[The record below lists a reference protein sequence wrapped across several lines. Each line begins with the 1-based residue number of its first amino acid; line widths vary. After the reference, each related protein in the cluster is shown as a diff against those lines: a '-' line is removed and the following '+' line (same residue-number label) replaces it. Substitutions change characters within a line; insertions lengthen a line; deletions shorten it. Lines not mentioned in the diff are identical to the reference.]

1 MRRLSLIPDIVCL
14 FVLWFD
20 PCAYLKEKY
29 NHLNS
34 LICQYYFC
42 FLHFVGDM
50 LVVHYQIEIQKLLK
64 NCHPFWEAW
73 GISCKYLS
81 KDIELYCFSKET
93 PKNGYIPPNFFKSL
107 LLNIFTQNPALICLT
122 NSLLWK
128 LHSHPSVLPICTNW
142 TDDNIWGSKLCK
154 LTKQIL
160 TCKHSYFF
168 LSFSTCC
175 YDKCQWQKNKRKI
188 FSTAAQLSWHTRQY
202 WSEHSRDSNC

>member
-1 MRRLSLIPDIVCL
+1 ML
-14 FVLWFD
+14 FLLFT
-20 PCAYLKEKY
+20 
-29 NHLNS
+29 
-34 LICQYYFC
+34 
-42 FLHFVGDM
+42 FVGDM

-93 PKNGYIPPNFFKSL
+93 PKNGYIPPTFFKSL
-107 LLNIFTQNPALICLT
+107 LFDILTQNPALICLT

-168 LSFSTCC
+168 SFFLNLLL
-175 YDKCQWQKNKRKI
+175 WQMSMTEEQAKD
-188 FSTAAQLSWHTRQY
+188 FL
-202 WSEHSRDSNC
+202 DSCTIVLAHQSILIWI